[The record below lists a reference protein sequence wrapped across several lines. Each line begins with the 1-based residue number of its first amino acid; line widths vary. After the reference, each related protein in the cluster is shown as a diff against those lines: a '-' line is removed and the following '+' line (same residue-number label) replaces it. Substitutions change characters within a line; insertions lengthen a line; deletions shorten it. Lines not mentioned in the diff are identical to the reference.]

1 MKYLIGNLK
10 MNLSY
15 LESQNYLNE
24 LQSLNK
30 IKNFKNVIV
39 GAALSFDAMS
49 LSLQYNKRNFLFGV
63 QNIFYKEKGAYTGE
77 VSFRSAVELN
87 IDFVLIGHSER
98 RKLFNET
105 DQLINLKIKQ
115 IEKTSIIPILCI
127 GEDQENCSDKV
138 FEDIIKNQILK
149 ALEDVDVYNRLIIS
163 YEPTYC
169 IGNGKIPQNN
179 HIEKAISVIKK
190 ITNNQVP
197 VLYGGSVSQKNIEKL
212 LEIKDLDG
220 FLVGGAALDAQGFL
234 EIGSIIEKSN

>member
-1 MKYLIGNLK
+1 M
-10 MNLSY
+10 
-15 LESQNYLNE
+15 
-24 LQSLNK
+24 
-30 IKNFKNVIV
+30 
-39 GAALSFDAMS
+39 
-49 LSLQYNKRNFLFGV
+49 
-63 QNIFYKEKGAYTGE
+63 
-77 VSFRSAVELN
+77 
-87 IDFVLIGHSER
+87 
-98 RKLFNET
+98 
-105 DQLINLKIKQ
+105 
-115 IEKTSIIPILCI
+115 CI

-138 FEDIIKNQILK
+138 FEDIIKNQILN

-234 EIGSIIEKSN
+234 EMGSIIEKSN